1 MDPKDIK
8 STQDREH
15 FRIDDE
21 IIVQMYVPLV
31 TELSLTRNQILD
43 KLCEEKESQQQQAI
57 SQLQK
62 LSDDIDKSM
71 TEIMKNDST
80 LANHLKLLDSK
91 INVLSSLVVER
102 ASGGMMKVN
111 ISTGGIGFAQEQE
124 FAMNTIV
131 YFKLT
136 IPPQN
141 YTVITKARVVNCRYL
156 PKKNA
161 AKPFYIGFQFIDLDK
176 TDERFLNKHILDK
189 QIELRNKYGR
199 KE

>member
-57 SQLQK
+57 SQLQR

-80 LANHLKLLDSK
+80 LANHLKLTGRTYQ
-91 INVLSSLVVER
+91 EE
-102 ASGGMMKVN
+102 VN
-111 ISTGGIGFAQEQE
+111 FA
-124 FAMNTIV
+124 IWC
-131 YFKLT
+131 
-136 IPPQN
+136 I
-141 YTVITKARVVNCRYL
+141 
-156 PKKNA
+156 
-161 AKPFYIGFQFIDLDK
+161 
-176 TDERFLNKHILDK
+176 
-189 QIELRNKYGR
+189 
-199 KE
+199 